1 MSKYDDIIGLN
12 RPVSNRTK
20 MSIENRAAQFAPF
33 SALTGYNEAIAE
45 TARTTDIKRELA
57 EGMKEIINE
66 KLNYISTGIG
76 KKEKVTITYFVKDKK
91 KSGGEY
97 VKIKGLVKRVDN
109 ILRVIYMENGLMIS
123 FDAILDISSDMFD
136 YYDL

>member
-1 MSKYDDIIGLN
+1 MSKYDDIIELD
-12 RPVSNRTK
+12 RPVSNRGK

-33 SALTGYNEAIAE
+33 SALTGYNEAIIE
-45 TARTTDIKRELA
+45 TARITDKKQELA
-57 EGMKEIINE
+57 EGMKEIISE

-76 KKEKVTITYFVKDKK
+76 KKEKVTITYFVKDER

-97 VKIKGLVKRVDN
+97 AKIKGLVKRIDN
-109 ILRVIYMENGLMIS
+109 VSRVICMENGLVIS
-123 FDAILDISSDMFD
+123 FDDILDVSSKIFD